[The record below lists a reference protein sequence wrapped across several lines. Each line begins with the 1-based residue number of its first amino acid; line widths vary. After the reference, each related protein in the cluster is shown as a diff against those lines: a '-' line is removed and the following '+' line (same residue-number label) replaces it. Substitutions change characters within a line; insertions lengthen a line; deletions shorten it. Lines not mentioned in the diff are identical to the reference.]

1 MNQTDLITRLAA
13 GEAFGGKPPERID
26 THISVIFLTD
36 DRAYKL
42 KRAIRT
48 SYLDYTSIEA
58 RKYGSEREVA
68 LNSRTAPE
76 LYIRAVAVTLSP
88 QGRLAIGGDRTPID
102 WLVEMKRFNPRE
114 TLDILAAGNRLE
126 DTLLRPLADQCAEMH
141 RSARV
146 IDGTRLPATIA
157 GIISGNRTELAAA
170 GKAVFGINEIDGLI
184 SRQEHAFLELK
195 SAMEHRAA
203 RHHIRECHGDL
214 HLGNICLVDGR
225 PTIFDAI
232 EFNESFNE
240 IDTFYDLAFLLMD
253 LMAQNDRRTASL
265 LFNRYLFRISDYDEL
280 RVLPFY
286 QSLRATIRAHVL
298 AKSASQTND
307 GTKRETL
314 VERARHYFDTASD
327 LLKEAP
333 VRIIAIGGYSGTGKS
348 TLANRIAP
356 WLGASPGAV
365 VLSSDLTRKRL
376 FSAEP
381 ENRLDPQ
388 FYRPE
393 ASDRVYRE
401 LLDCAGRTV
410 GGGATVILD
419 ATFTHAESRDEIEKL
434 AATHGVDFHGYWLV
448 GDAENLARRVAER
461 PQGASDATVDVLRQ
475 QLEQGSGEIDWR
487 QIDTTD
493 ASIDAGDLVRR
504 DLGLIDISADDAT

>member
-26 THISVIFLTD
+26 THISVIVLTD

-48 SYLDYTSIEA
+48 SYLDYTSIDA
-58 RKYGSEREVA
+58 RKYGSEREIT

-76 LYIRAVAVTLSP
+76 LYIRKVAVTMNP
-88 QGRLAIGGDRTPID
+88 EGRLVIGGDGTPID
-102 WLVEMKRFNPRE
+102 WLVEMKRFDPRK
-114 TLDILAAGNRLE
+114 TLDILATEDGLE
-126 DTLLRPLADQCAEMH
+126 DALLRPLADQCASMH
-141 RSARV
+141 MSARV
-146 IDGTRLPATIA
+146 IDGTDFPATIA
-157 GIISGNRTELAAA
+157 GIISGNREELAAA
-170 GKAVFGINEIDGLI
+170 GEAIFRIDEIDDLI
-184 SRQEHAFLELK
+184 SRQEHAFTDLK
-195 SAMEHRAA
+195 SAMEHRA
-203 RHHIRECHGDL
+203 RQDHIRECHGDL
-214 HLGNICLVDGR
+214 HLGNICLFDDR

-232 EFNESFNE
+232 EFNESFNA
-240 IDTFYDLAFLLMD
+240 IDTFYDLGFLLMD
-253 LMAQNDRRTASL
+253 LLAQNDRRAASR
-265 LFNRYLFRISDYDEL
+265 LFNRYLFRTSDYDEL

-298 AKSASQTND
+298 AKSASQTTD
-307 GTKRETL
+307 RTKRETL
-314 VERARHYFDTASD
+314 LGRARHYFDTANA
-327 LLKEAP
+327 LLEEARL
-333 VRIIAIGGYSGTGKS
+333 RIIAIGGFSGTGKS

-381 ENRLDPQ
+381 ETWLDPQ

-401 LLDCAGRTV
+401 LLDCAERAV

-419 ATFTHAESRDEIEKL
+419 ATFTHLESRDEIEKL

-448 GDAENLARRVAER
+448 GDTDNLARRVAER
-461 PQGASDATVDVLRQ
+461 PKGASDATVDVLQQ
-475 QLEQGSGEIDWR
+475 QLEQGSGEINWR

-493 ASIDAGDLVRR
+493 ASIDAGDLVRQE
-504 DLGLIDISADDAT
+504 LGLTDIGAEDGT